1 MNKCL
6 WKPSESRVENSN
18 IAKFINYINQNSAY
32 PSKHINYQALHAWS
46 LSDKE
51 LFWQSIWTFS
61 GVKGGKGDIIL
72 EDSDKMPGAKWFPE
86 ASLNFAENLLQSSF
100 SDDTITN
107 GQVVGKQLPSEQI
120 AIVERGE
127 HGRREQLSYAELKE
141 QVGKVRHFL
150 DSKGVS
156 KGDCV
161 AGFLPNSQYAIIAM
175 LATASIGAIWTSCS
189 PDFGIQGVLDRF
201 QQTQPKVL
209 FACDGYY
216 YANKTINAK
225 ERVEAICESLDS
237 LSACV
242 IVDYLN
248 KNDYQEKHKSSDASG
263 QNSTS
268 NQTKWADILAE
279 ASTPL
284 VFEPMA
290 FNDPLYVMYSSGTT
304 GKPKC
309 IIHTVGGTLLQ
320 HIKELSLHTDV
331 KPTSHLFYYTT
342 CGWMMWNWLVS
353 GLSLGAQIIIYDG
366 SPFHQDKSVLF
377 DLIDEEEISIFGAS
391 AKYYAACE
399 KFGLLPKTSHH
410 LGSLE
415 TVLSTGSPLSQES
428 FQYLYD
434 KVKSDICV
442 SSISGGTDIISCFAL
457 GCPILPVYRGEL
469 QCIGLGMDVAFVDD
483 NGVTLSEEKVKDIDK
498 RKGELVCRQPF
509 PSMPSGFW
517 NDPQNEKYKDA
528 YFSRFENIWAH
539 GDYGEVINH
548 HDKHNNIE
556 QRGVIIH
563 GRSDAVLNPG
573 GVRIGTAEIY
583 RQVEKVE
590 EVFESIAIA
599 QTWNDDVRIIL
610 FVTLKDGLRLSDSLT
625 LKIKESIRKN
635 TTPRHVPSKVIQV
648 NDIPRTLSG
657 KIVELAVKKVVEGL
671 TVTNTDA
678 LANPEALELFKNIAE
693 LNES

>member
-6 WKPSESRVENSN
+6 WTPSSRRIEQSN
-18 IAKFINYINQNSAY
+18 IAQFIAYINEHFDY
-32 PSKHINYQALHAWS
+32 PSTEYDYQTLHAWS
-46 LSDKE
+46 LNQKE
-51 LFWQSIWTFS
+51 SFWEALWKFS
-61 GVKGGKGDIIL
+61 NINGEMGNTIL
-72 EDSDKMPGAKWFPE
+72 QNADQMPGAKWFPD
-86 ASLNFAENLLQSSF
+86 ASLNFAENLLKPDV
-100 SDDTITN
+100 SD
-107 GQVVGKQLPSEQI
+107 EHI

-127 HGRREQLSYAELKE
+127 HGRREALSYGELKAD
-141 QVGKVRHFL
+141 VAKVRNFL
-150 DSKGVS
+150 LNQGVC

-209 FACDGYY
+209 VACDGYY
-216 YANKTINAK
+216 YANKTIDSR
-225 ERVEAICESLDS
+225 ERVSAICESLDS

-242 IVDYLN
+242 IIDYLN
-248 KNDYQEKHKSSDASG
+248 ASDKSDSISITSRSCAKWDEILMQDAPS
-263 QNSTS
+263 
-268 NQTKWADILAE
+268 LA
-279 ASTPL
+279 
-284 VFEPMA
+284 FEPMA
-290 FNDPLYVMYSSGTT
+290 FSDPLYVMYSSGTT

-309 IIHTVGGTLLQ
+309 IVHTVGGTLLQ

-331 KPTSHLFYYTT
+331 KHSSHLFYYTT

-353 GLSLGAQIIIYDG
+353 GLSLGARIIVYDG
-366 SPFHQDKSVLF
+366 SPFHKDKTSLF

-399 KFGLLPKTSHH
+399 KFGLIPQNTHKLK
-410 LGSLE
+410 SLE

-428 FQYLYD
+428 FKYLYNSIKAD
-434 KVKSDICV
+434 MCV

-457 GCPILPVYRGEL
+457 GCPILPVYQGEL

-483 NGVTLSEEKVKDIDK
+483 QGNTLAEG
-498 RKGELVCRQPF
+498 KGELICRQTF

-517 NDPQNEKYKDA
+517 NDPENEKYKAA
-528 YFSRFENIWAH
+528 YFSRFENVWSH
-539 GDYGEVINH
+539 GDYGEIIKH
-548 HDKHNNIE
+548 HDSEDQLI
-556 QRGVIIH
+556 QTCVMIH

-583 RQVEKVE
+583 RQVEKVD

-599 QTWNDDVRIIL
+599 QTWKDDVRIIL
-610 FVTLKDGLRLSDSLT
+610 FVTLKDNMHLNESLID
-625 LKIKESIRKN
+625 KIKNSIRQN

-648 NDIPRTLSG
+648 SDIPRTLSG
-657 KIVELAVKKVVEGL
+657 KIVEVAVKKVVDDL
-671 TVTNTDA
+671 PVNNTEA
-678 LANPEALELFKNIAE
+678 LANPEALELFKNISE
-693 LNES
+693 LQQD